1 LKDAG
6 HEPEVIKSYG
16 FAPLGAALNNTTG
29 RKRAQELTGKRWV
42 PVLELDDGTVV
53 FDSREIVEWAEA
65 HPA

>member
-16 FAPLGAALNNTTG
+16 FAPLPAVLNNTDG

-42 PVLELDDGTVV
+42 PVLELDDGTAV
-53 FDSREIVEWAEA
+53 FDSREIVEWAKA